1 MDQLGKV
8 SEVVRMT
15 TGMRREIMTLDTMRC
30 WAMFPATYL

>member
-15 TGMRREIMTLDTMRC
+15 TGMRREIMTLNIMRY
-30 WAMFPATYL
+30 WAMFAATYL